1 MVFWKK
7 WKKKKSV
14 NKDINDACY
23 EAKRIQ
29 LCELCARMK
38 EWYKRVVMCMRKKA
52 IFNAQPWNV
61 ARIVCLLRDSIANQL
76 KQRKGIQLPK
86 KHQWNEPLVIAC
98 VFMTTFFITFRF
110 NLNSNSREIAEM
122 EISSCAWWT
131 FCCCVSKTRWF
142 GPSGD
147 FL

>member
-1 MVFWKK
+1 MMHVMRQSAYNCVNYVQEWK
-7 WKKKKSV
+7 
-14 NKDINDACY
+14 NGT
-23 EAKRIQ
+23 
-29 LCELCARMK
+29 K
-38 EWYKRVVMCMRKKA
+38 EWSCACEKKA

-86 KHQWNEPLVIAC
+86 KAPVKWTVSNC
-98 VFMTTFFITFRF
+98 VCIYDHFFITFRF